1 MRLQARRG
9 AAAIEFA
16 LVAPVMLLMV
26 TGVIEWGRY
35 TNQQQVVLHA
45 VREGARMGAGL
56 TAGGVSDEQEV
67 IDLLSISKD
76 RTITILNEG
85 GLDGTGATV
94 VTDIER
100 VDDVD
105 MIRVTAT
112 VPYQPIVGLVPTP
125 EALQAQLAMLA
136 DIR

>member
-1 MRLQARRG
+1 MRLQPRRG

-26 TGVIEWGRY
+26 SGVIEWGRY

-67 IDLLSISKD
+67 TDLLSISKE
-76 RTITILNEG
+76 RTIHILNEG

-94 VTDIER
+94 VTEIDR

-105 MIRVTAT
+105 MIRVAAT
-112 VPYQPIVGLVPTP
+112 VSYQPIVGLVPTP
-125 EALQAQLAMLA
+125 DNLQAQLAMLV